1 MLFRWVEDSVM
12 TEEWLVLLFDFFV
25 FNLKGVDFG
34 KDDLDWVE
42 FKLILDLRLQGF
54 KSFGLTAE
62 CNGPAF
68 NLL

>member
-34 KDDLDWVE
+34 KDDLD
-42 FKLILDLRLQGF
+42 
-54 KSFGLTAE
+54 
-62 CNGPAF
+62 
-68 NLL
+68 